1 MSDVL
6 VVIVLCAVG
15 VLLAVSSSRLWRDA
29 EARADYLE
37 TVRAL
42 RWWMLPTAIGHVVC
56 LVAIVTLLL
65 RAAPILGVGWWM
77 LLGGVGNVALG
88 QTGNTGGSWQILGL
102 VVPLWIF
109 FLVPILAHGE
119 EITFRYGTER
129 NSKARILRRQ
139 MVFGLGHAVF
149 AGVPIAA
156 GVALI
161 GSGLLY
167 QLVYVTSLNRLLDR
181 TDLVVPTP
189 EPARRDYPP
198 PPAGPYDPAVWEAHH
213 VEFDRVS
220 EGNRVQLEE
229 WFAETKQQRDERQAQ
244 LKSIRRI
251 AASTAAA
258 LHTTCNWLIVGFLIG
273 WLAINAIG

>member
-15 VLLAVSSSRLWRDA
+15 MLLVMSSSRLLRDA
-29 EARADYLE
+29 EVRGNYLE

-42 RWWMLPTAIGHVVC
+42 RWWMLPTAIGQVGCV
-56 LVAIVTLLL
+56 LAIVMLLL
-65 RAAPILGVGWWM
+65 QAVPILGVGWWM
-77 LLGGVGNVALG
+77 LLGGVGNIALG
-88 QTGNTGGSWQILGL
+88 QTGHTGGWWQIVGL

-119 EITFRYGTER
+119 EMAFRYASEQD
-129 NSKARILRRQ
+129 SKGRVLRRQ
-139 MVFGLGHAVF
+139 MVFGLGHSVM

-181 TDLVVPTP
+181 TNLAMRTP
-189 EPARRDYPP
+189 EPTRLDYPP
-198 PPAGPYDPAVWEAHH
+198 APVGPYDPAVWAAHH
-213 VEFDRVS
+213 ADFNRVS
-220 EGNRVQLEE
+220 EGNRVLLEE
-229 WFAETKQQRDERQAQ
+229 WFAETKQQDVERQAQ
-244 LKSIRRI
+244 IKRARR
-251 AASTAAA
+251 AAAATAAA
-258 LHTTCNWLIVGFLIG
+258 LHAVSNWLIVGLLIG
-273 WLAINAIG
+273 WLVISA